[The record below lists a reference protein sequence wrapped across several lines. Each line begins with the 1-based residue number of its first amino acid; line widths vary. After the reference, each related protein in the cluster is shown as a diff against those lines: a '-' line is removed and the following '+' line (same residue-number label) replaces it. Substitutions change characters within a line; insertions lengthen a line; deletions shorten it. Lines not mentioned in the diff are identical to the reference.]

1 MKQFDDLAKLLIN
14 PKGSTPIHICLL
26 YLNDKINNIN
36 YSKAFGNIEA
46 SDKAVDINSS
56 FRTGSI
62 TKTFTATLVLQLM
75 EEGSLDLNDTFLSC
89 LLNPKT
95 KTYFTELLFFNGIN
109 YSNQIT
115 VKSLLQHKSGLRDY
129 YADNERFVDD
139 IRNIPNHQWDWKKV
153 MNTYF
158 IYNLNEKGVFKP
170 NEGFYYSDTNY
181 LLLAVLI
188 EEITSLSYH
197 TVLEN
202 RLLNR
207 LSLNDTYLEFYH
219 DKKGLAPI
227 VYPYHGTHSL
237 KDFNTSFD
245 WGGGGLLSTA
255 KDLDVFLRSL
265 LEGKLF
271 SDKNTLQLMIDFT
284 TDTLKNNISYG
295 MGLQQ
300 KEIGGLK
307 FLGHNSAYGGM
318 MFYNI
323 DTNLSIILTINQ
335 VLAPHKAEWLMK
347 KVVEDYTFQ

>member
-14 PKGSTPIHICLL
+14 PKGSTPIHNCLL
-26 YLNDKINNIN
+26 YLNDTRINMC

-46 SDKAVDINSS
+46 SDVAVDINSS

-62 TKTFTATLVLQLM
+62 TKTFTATLILQLM

-95 KTYFTELLFFNGIN
+95 KSYFTDLLIFNGIN

-115 VKSLLQHKSGLRDY
+115 VKSLLQHKSGLGDY
-129 YADNERFVDD
+129 YADNEGFVED
-139 IRNIPNHQWDWKKV
+139 ITNIPNHHWDWKTV
-153 MNTYF
+153 MNKYF
-158 IYNLNEKGVFKP
+158 EYNLNEKGVSRP

-188 EEITSLSYH
+188 EEITSLPYH

-202 RLLNR
+202 RLLNP
-207 LSLNDTYLEFYH
+207 LSLNDTYLEFH
-219 DKKGLAPI
+219 QEKKGLTPI
-227 VYPYHGTHSL
+227 VYPFHGTYSL
-237 KDFNTSFD
+237 KDVNTSFD
-245 WGGGGLLSTA
+245 WGGGGLISTA
-255 KDLDVFLRSL
+255 KDLDIFLRSL
-265 LEGKLF
+265 LEGQLF
-271 SDKNTLQLMIDFT
+271 SDNNTLQLMMDFSA
-284 TDTLKNNISYG
+284 DTLKNKISYG

-323 DTNLSIILTINQ
+323 ETNLSILLTINQ

-347 KVVEDYTFQ
+347 KVVEDYTSQ